1 MYKTLSY
8 IMFYGKE
15 QATFYIVIMYAV
27 MVILAVE
34 LARCILKLLYEKKKL
49 EISRKEIPVLLADKD
64 TLGEDTVYK
73 RTISTLLPRMSKDDD
88 KFTERL
94 DRKYSNTSFGELHSI
109 SAPKFGKSFF
119 RCIYFLKIKITFPI
133 QRNIPEFPK
142 KKKNSESN
150 NKQTVTVVSTLKRTD
165 KTQSVP
171 DTDTSKNSRLKI
183 TISSRN
189 KPTRGRSINKSKKN
203 ANMNLK
209 LKLPIPLE
217 HTQTENDT

>member
-1 MYKTLSY
+1 
-8 IMFYGKE
+8 MFYGKE

-109 SAPKFGKSFF
+109 SAPKF
-119 RCIYFLKIKITFPI
+119 
-133 QRNIPEFPK
+133 
-142 KKKNSESN
+142 
-150 NKQTVTVVSTLKRTD
+150 VVSTLKRTD

>member
-64 TLGEDTVYK
+64 TFGEDTVYK
-73 RTISTLLPRMSKDDD
+73 RTISTLLPRILKDDD

-109 SAPKFGKSFF
+109 SAPKF
-119 RCIYFLKIKITFPI
+119 
-133 QRNIPEFPK
+133 
-142 KKKNSESN
+142 
-150 NKQTVTVVSTLKRTD
+150 VASTLKRTD

-203 ANMNLK
+203 ANTEGNVKLK

-217 HTQTENDT
+217 HTQTENDI